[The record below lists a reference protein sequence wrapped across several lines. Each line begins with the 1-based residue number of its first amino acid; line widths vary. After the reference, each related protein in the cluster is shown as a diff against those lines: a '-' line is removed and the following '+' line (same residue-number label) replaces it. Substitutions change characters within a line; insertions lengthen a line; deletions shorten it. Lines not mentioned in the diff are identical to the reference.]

1 MSWILCIDTT
11 TENCSVALA
20 KNGTLFAAK
29 EQREGQQHA
38 GLLTL
43 FIENLLEK
51 ASIEAKDL
59 SAIAVSD
66 GPGSYTGLRIGAA
79 TAKGLCYSL
88 DVPLIAVDT
97 LKALAFEVTKS
108 QVAENNEDDFYY
120 IPMMDARRMEVY
132 TAVYDRNMNE
142 IETKHAKII
151 ENNSFENYLSQK
163 KVLFFGNGAFKCK
176 PILIHSNATF
186 IEEAYFTATNLTSLA
201 YQSFVEADFEDIA
214 YYEPFYLKKYLP
226 KHKTKKIFKRS

>member
-11 TENCSVALA
+11 TENCSVALT
-20 KNGTLFAAK
+20 KNGTLFAEK

-43 FIENLLEK
+43 FIEQILAE
-51 ASIEAKDL
+51 ASITAKDL

-66 GPGSYTGLRIGAA
+66 GPGSYTGLRIGAS
-79 TAKGLCYSL
+79 TAKGLCFSL
-88 DVPLIAVDT
+88 GLPLIAVDT
-97 LKALAFEVTKS
+97 LKAMADKVAKS
-108 QVAENNEDDFYY
+108 QEVAEESLFY

-132 TAVYDRNMNE
+132 TAVYDENMNE
-142 IETKHAKII
+142 VEAKHAKVIDD
-151 ENNSFENYLSQK
+151 NSFEFYLSQK
-163 KVLFFGNGAFKCK
+163 KVLFFGNGANKCK
-176 PILIHSNATF
+176 TTLTHHNAIFFTK
-186 IEEAYFTATNLTSLA
+186 AYFTATNLTSIA
-201 YQSFVEADFEDIA
+201 YQSFIEAKFENIA